1 MECTNH
7 NITRYYQGGR
17 WRCAVIINYG
27 GINIYNTLTSSYAD
41 CGYQRNWWKVGLCHC
56 LQLLLQMS
64 LVAASI
70 HIIRSH
76 PHIQIYIYIYIY
88 IYIHNGIVAG
98 RVGRACRVQVTH
110 AYYTFMHHEKKN
122 AVSSQCWRTA
132 AGRHSRRARELSPHI
147 YVALVAAI

>member
-88 IYIHNGIVAG
+88 IMASLQDAWAAPA
-98 RVGRACRVQVTH
+98 ACKLRTRIIPSC
-110 AYYTFMHHEKKN
+110 TMKKK
-122 AVSSQCWRTA
+122 T
-132 AGRHSRRARELSPHI
+132 P
-147 YVALVAAI
+147 